1 MLDEKRLRNRR
12 QMEAAQE
19 RDERGS
25 QTEGRILFFKTGRD
39 LTFKYWQSSIILE
52 KEKVAV
58 LFHST
63 LRMLKVENRKTEIEI
78 NKTLTRVRLK
88 STGRNIIQSTT
99 ETRF

>member
-39 LTFKYWQSSIILE
+39 LTFKYWQSSIILG
-52 KEKVAV
+52 KKKSG
-58 LFHST
+58 ST
-63 LRMLKVENRKTEIEI
+63 VSFNSKNAE
-78 NKTLTRVRLK
+78 
-88 STGRNIIQSTT
+88 G
-99 ETRF
+99 

>member
-39 LTFKYWQSSIILE
+39 LTFKYWQSSIIL
-52 KEKVAV
+52 KKKLAV
-58 LFHST
+58 LTHST
-63 LRMLKVENRKTEIEI
+63 LRMLKVENRKTETEI

-88 STGRNIIQSTT
+88 STGRNMTQKYN
-99 ETRF
+99 RD

>member
-1 MLDEKRLRNRR
+1 M
-12 QMEAAQE
+12 
-19 RDERGS
+19 
-25 QTEGRILFFKTGRD
+25 FFKTGRD

-52 KEKVAV
+52 RKKKVAV

-63 LRMLKVENRKTEIEI
+63 LRMLKVENRKTETET

-88 STGRNIIQSTT
+88 STGRNIIQNTT